1 MYRNNMIMHMRT
13 RNKNAWHKN
22 DIIHNNN
29 VWYTTQHE
37 YTTGENSAL
46 EIRYMYMHIH
56 DSGTSEN
63 GLPILLE
70 PPQCGRMA
78 AVPNHSL

>member
-1 MYRNNMIMHMRT
+1 MVTDELHCIYLGMTKHRLHLWFGE
-13 RNKNAWHKN
+13 KKL
-22 DIIHNNN
+22 
-29 VWYTTQHE
+29 E
-37 YTTGENSAL
+37 GENSAL

-56 DSGTSEN
+56 DYSGTTEN

-70 PPQCGRMA
+70 PPQCGGMA